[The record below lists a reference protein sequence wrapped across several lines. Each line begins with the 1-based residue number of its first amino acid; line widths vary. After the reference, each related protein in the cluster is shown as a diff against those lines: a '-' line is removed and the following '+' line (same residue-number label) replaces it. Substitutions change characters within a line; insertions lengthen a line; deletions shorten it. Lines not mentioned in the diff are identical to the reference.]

1 MASQVKMLLDEL
13 AAVLAEMGALEDMEN
28 ENEEG
33 EAAPMSEEQE
43 ASLRS
48 LSERADKL
56 KERIAFHEK
65 IAAKEKELKAVLE
78 RSAPAPAVEV
88 KTPEEKTVERR
99 EFAVPKAV
107 GPLKAF
113 RGPNADERAYRA
125 GMHLKAT
132 LFNDAD
138 ARRWCM
144 DHNVE
149 SRASGWRRLTR
160 LAACWSARR

>member
-56 KERIAFHEK
+56 KERIAFQP
-65 IAAKEKELKAVLE
+65 ICIC
-78 RSAPAPAVEV
+78 RI
-88 KTPEEKTVERR
+88 
-99 EFAVPKAV
+99 
-107 GPLKAF
+107 PLPLHH
-113 RGPNADERAYRA
+113 RVRCLR
-125 GMHLKAT
+125 
-132 LFNDAD
+132 
-138 ARRWCM
+138 
-144 DHNVE
+144 
-149 SRASGWRRLTR
+149 
-160 LAACWSARR
+160 